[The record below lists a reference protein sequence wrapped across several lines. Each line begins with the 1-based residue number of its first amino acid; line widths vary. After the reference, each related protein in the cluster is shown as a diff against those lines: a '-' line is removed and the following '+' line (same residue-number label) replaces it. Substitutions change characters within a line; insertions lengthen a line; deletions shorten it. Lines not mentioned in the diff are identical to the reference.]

1 MYVSVV
7 ADELSLSFN
16 VASSTAVNVSWCGC
30 WISSWAGSGSSSD
43 NSTAMGD
50 AVVGV
55 GDADRG
61 DDGVEGAAGDAGV
74 GEAG

>member
-1 MYVSVV
+1 MYP
-7 ADELSLSFN
+7 SLSTSFHFLFN
-16 VASSTAVNVSWCGC
+16 VASLTTVNVSWCGC

-43 NSTAMGD
+43 NSTAKGE

-55 GDADRG
+55 GDSGRG